1 MRTSVDSTDRR
12 SEICALA
19 TRDLCRFA
27 TSKQVVEILTL
38 RSESDCCYAPTQSLY
53 PYVARD
59 TAPLTSTA
67 DQSSSRAN
75 LIFNEF
81 AGSRSVEARPVQNH
95 SNTWPLY
102 FRPGQYI
109 PEEYSPIARSGDD
122 LPEDNS
128 LLLSSSPKVEPHR
141 PSRPPNAWILFR
153 VDRCKERKRLAPEIL
168 TQGELSKLLSQ
179 EWKDISPIVSKIP
192 NVLL

>member
-1 MRTSVDSTDRR
+1 M
-12 SEICALA
+12 
-19 TRDLCRFA
+19 
-27 TSKQVVEILTL
+27 
-38 RSESDCCYAPTQSLY
+38 
-53 PYVARD
+53 
-59 TAPLTSTA
+59 
-67 DQSSSRAN
+67 
-75 LIFNEF
+75 
-81 AGSRSVEARPVQNH
+81 QNH

-102 FRPGQYI
+102 FHPGQYI

-153 VDRCKERKRLAPEIL
+153 VDRCKERKRVAPEIL

-179 EWKDISPIVSKIP
+179 EWKDISPLVSKFPTCCFDADTTQVRRHYEVQAEIKKLEHNRRYP
-192 NVLL
+192 GASLAQIHASG